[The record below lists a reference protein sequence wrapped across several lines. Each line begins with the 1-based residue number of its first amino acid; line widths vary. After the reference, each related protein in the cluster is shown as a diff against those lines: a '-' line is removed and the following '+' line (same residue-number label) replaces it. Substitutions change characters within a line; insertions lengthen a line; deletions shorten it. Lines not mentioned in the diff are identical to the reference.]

1 MSTQATLA
9 GGNFI
14 PRVFWLFGQWSGP
27 VVTLLTKKPEGSGTG
42 TRLGGRWLIS
52 SLHQPCSTL
61 QEQQSWW
68 GRRQGSPYPP
78 PPTSF
83 HNVLN
88 LMHGQEKIRKNLF
101 HFQDWIC
108 RENYHFDFYVGEKY
122 MECLLVDFSDYNRWS
137 IGAIW
142 LFPMIDCE
150 ILTNSH
156 HFSKKGV
163 PVVWFL

>member
-1 MSTQATLA
+1 MIDLITSSALLNTPGTAELVGKETGKPPPLSQRFKFNA
-9 GGNFI
+9 
-14 PRVFWLFGQWSGP
+14 WSG
-27 VVTLLTKKPEGSGTG
+27 
-42 TRLGGRWLIS
+42 
-52 SLHQPCSTL
+52 
-61 QEQQSWW
+61 
-68 GRRQGSPYPP
+68 
-78 PPTSF
+78 
-83 HNVLN
+83 NN
-88 LMHGQEKIRKNLF
+88 LATNLF